1 MRRSM
6 LNNEALAV
14 ILLLLGGITARIS
27 ITGEYRNYVK
37 PGLQPL
43 LLIAA
48 AALLAIGGATLW
60 PAITRRR
67 SFAANRTVA
76 AVRDHDG
83 QATTSD
89 GHDHDHAAAPGVG
102 WLLLA
107 PVMALVLLAPPALGA
122 DAAANAGTAL
132 SAPTGDFPPLPDG
145 DPVELTLN
153 DYATR
158 AVFDEG
164 HSLTDRKVELTGFV
178 TLGPNGEIFLARMI
192 VSCCAADA
200 RPIKIGL
207 EGEVPSD
214 VAADTW
220 LTVIGRYTPTRTS
233 DDVNGAAIPYI
244 DVVSAAPT
252 TQPTD
257 PYSS

>member
-1 MRRSM
+1 MRRTT
-6 LNNEALAV
+6 LNNAALGV
-14 ILLLLGGITARIS
+14 ILALLGGITARIS

-37 PGLQPL
+37 PGLLPL

-60 PAITRRR
+60 PEITRRPAV
-67 SFAANRTVA
+67 SATGDHTVTNRYSRGHTV
-76 AVRDHDG
+76 R
-83 QATTSD
+83 SD
-89 GHDHDHAAAPGVG
+89 GHDHARAPGVG

-107 PVMALVLLAPPALGA
+107 PVLALVLLAPPPLGA
-122 DAAANAGTAL
+122 DAAANAGSTL

-145 DPVELTLN
+145 DPVELTLS

-164 HSLTDRKVELTGFV
+164 RSLADRQVQLIGFV
-178 TLGPNGEIFLARMI
+178 TFGPRGEVFLARMI
-192 VSCCAADA
+192 ASCCAADA
-200 RPIKIGL
+200 RPIKVGL
-207 EGEVPSD
+207 EGEVSPD

-220 LTVIGRYTPTRTS
+220 LRVVGRYTPTRTT

-244 DVVSAAPT
+244 DVVTAETT

-257 PYSS
+257 PYSL

>member
-1 MRRSM
+1 MRRPL
-6 LNNEALAV
+6 LNNEALGV
-14 ILLLLGGITARIS
+14 ILMLLGGITARIS

-60 PAITRRR
+60 HEITRRR
-67 SFAANRTVA
+67 ATSAAADRHGA
-76 AVRDHDG
+76 DHDG
-83 QATTSD
+83 HAATSD
-89 GHDHDHAAAPGVG
+89 EHDHAAAPGVG

-164 HSLTDRKVELTGFV
+164 HSLTDRQVQLTGFV

-220 LTVIGRYTPTRTS
+220 LTVVGRYTPTRTT
-233 DDVNGAAIPYI
+233 DDVNGVAIPYI
-244 DVVSAAPT
+244 DVGSAALT